1 MAASANNG
9 NPGELRKEWVR
20 LNVGGRVFTTSRA
33 TLTKDPQSF
42 LARIALEDTEL
53 GSDKVIYQCNISSN
67 MQLFCQNQ
75 GALSRIAFH
84 LSEESNATCCSM
96 FAPSSLLKLPM
107 WKCLH
112 QY

>member
-1 MAASANNG
+1 MIIGVPGGVEEDMAASANNG

-53 GSDKVIYQCNISSN
+53 GSDKVI
-67 MQLFCQNQ
+67 NQ
-75 GALSRIAFH
+75 IF
-84 LSEESNATCCSM
+84 
-96 FAPSSLLKLPM
+96 
-107 WKCLH
+107 
-112 QY
+112 

>member
-1 MAASANNG
+1 MAASNSNNG

-53 GSDKVIYQCNISSN
+53 GSDKVIDYIFVSS
-67 MQLFCQNQ
+67 
-75 GALSRIAFH
+75 
-84 LSEESNATCCSM
+84 
-96 FAPSSLLKLPM
+96 
-107 WKCLH
+107 
-112 QY
+112 